1 MGENAYVKSMLG
13 ILDDLYCGISNY
25 IEDRNDREN
34 SYGITSIGAMIGNE
48 QVKEIISIY
57 RWHVDSFSKIISS
70 VMKDEIVSIRKTKEG
85 KHYLMYGSEEEN
97 I

>member
-13 ILDDLYCGISNY
+13 ILDELYWSITNA

-34 SYGITSIGAMIGNE
+34 EYGITSIGAMIGNE
-48 QVKEIISIY
+48 QVKEMISIY
-57 RWHVDSFSKIISS
+57 RWHIDSFSKIISN
-70 VMKDEIVSIRKTKEG
+70 VIKDEIVSIRKTDEG